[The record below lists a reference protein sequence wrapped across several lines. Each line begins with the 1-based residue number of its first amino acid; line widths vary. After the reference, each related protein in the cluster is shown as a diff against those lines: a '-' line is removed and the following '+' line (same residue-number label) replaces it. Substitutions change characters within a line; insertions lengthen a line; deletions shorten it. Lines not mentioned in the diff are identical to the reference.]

1 MRGPVCAVAAFLPE
15 VSGGR
20 LAAHRESCRRCRA
33 DDARR
38 RSLERELAALGAEL
52 APAPPALHASVMARI
67 GLQDSA
73 DPRRALAA
81 RAVARHAAAAGVA
94 VLLLA
99 AWLAG
104 LARRRSRATA

>member
-1 MRGPVCAVAAFLPE
+1 MRGPVCAVAALLPG

-20 LAAHRESCRRCRA
+20 LAVHRERCLRCRA

-38 RSLERELAALGAEL
+38 RSLERELAALGAEV

-67 GLQDSA
+67 GVQDSA

-81 RAVARHAAAAGVA
+81 RAVTRHAAAAGVA
-94 VLLLA
+94 VALLA
-99 AWLAG
+99 ALLAG
-104 LARRRSRATA
+104 LARRRSGATA